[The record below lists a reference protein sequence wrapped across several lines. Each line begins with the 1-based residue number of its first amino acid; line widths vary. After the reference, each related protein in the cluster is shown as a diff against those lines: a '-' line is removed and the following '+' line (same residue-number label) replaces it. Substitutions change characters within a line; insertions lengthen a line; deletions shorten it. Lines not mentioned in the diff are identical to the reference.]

1 MTQLSY
7 TADPEVGVAGQIA
20 RGSDF
25 RDIVTGVVSEEG
37 QPEITDIVFAGTWAA
52 NDDVATTIMGIS
64 APTTNIVGA
73 TPTAARDEHLVTLL
87 ANADVQAVAICE
99 AISTDT
105 IRITSRQIGETGRY
119 YNLHPTAGETTAGN
133 GTAVA
138 TTTQQEAP
146 AGAVEFGM
154 GLALDT
160 TDDRGKRVAIPSAT
174 SFIFAGVS
182 VMTHAVANREL
193 PGDEAIPPTQPIN
206 LLKKGYIYLVCE
218 DGCDPGDPVYLRH
231 TVNGAN
237 TPGHFRTDADTARA
251 DAITGARWVTGAAAG
266 GLAVAFFG

>member
-7 TADPEVGVAGQIA
+7 TTDPEVGVAGQIA

-25 RDIVTGVVSEEG
+25 RDIVTGVAAEEG
-37 QPEITDIVFAGTWAA
+37 QPEITDIVFAGTWAP
-52 NDDVATTIMGIS
+52 NDDVACTIMGIS
-64 APTTNIVGA
+64 VPTTNIVGA
-73 TPTAARDEHLVTLL
+73 TPTAARNEHLATLL

-105 IRITSRQIGETGRY
+105 LRITSREIGETGRY
-119 YNLHPTAGETTAGN
+119 FNLHPTAGETTAGD

-146 AGAVEFGM
+146 AALVEFGM

-160 TDDRGKRVAIPSAT
+160 TDDRGKRVVVPTAT
-174 SFIFAGVS
+174 AFIFAGVS
-182 VMTHAVANREL
+182 VMTHAEDNRTL
-193 PGDEAIPPTQPIN
+193 PGDEAIAPTKSIN

-266 GLAVAFFG
+266 GLAVAYFG